1 MRLAFVAALLPLPAL
16 AETVV
21 APSGMGLTLHE
32 TRVERH
38 EGLGPTA
45 AGAETWVRFRFL
57 APEIAEAGYAGVE
70 ADFLPLCEEFA
81 LPRIAALGTS
91 ADVVIL
97 SIEDR
102 PVEFGT
108 MDPEAVQV
116 FESFRAGT
124 GRCEWEL
131 F

>member
-1 MRLAFVAALLPLPAL
+1 MRLILTFALLPLPAL

-21 APSGMGLTLHE
+21 APSGMGLTLQE
-32 TRVERH
+32 TRFERH
-38 EGLGPTA
+38 EGLGPTE
-45 AGAETWVRFRFL
+45 GEETWVRFRFL
-57 APEIAEAGYAGVE
+57 APEVAETGYAGVE

-81 LPRIAALGTS
+81 LPRLAALGTR

-102 PVEFGT
+102 PVDFGT

-116 FESFRAGT
+116 FESFRAGQ

>member
-1 MRLAFVAALLPLPAL
+1 MRLLLTFALLPLPAL

-21 APSGMGLTLHE
+21 APSGMDLTLQE

-38 EGLGPTA
+38 EGLGPTS
-45 AGAETWVRFRFL
+45 GSETWVRFRFL
-57 APEIAEAGYAGVE
+57 APQIAETGYAGVE
-70 ADFLPLCEEFA
+70 SDFLPLCEHFA
-81 LPRIAALGTS
+81 LPRLAALGTS

-102 PVEFGT
+102 PVEFGV

-116 FESFRAGT
+116 FESFRAGA